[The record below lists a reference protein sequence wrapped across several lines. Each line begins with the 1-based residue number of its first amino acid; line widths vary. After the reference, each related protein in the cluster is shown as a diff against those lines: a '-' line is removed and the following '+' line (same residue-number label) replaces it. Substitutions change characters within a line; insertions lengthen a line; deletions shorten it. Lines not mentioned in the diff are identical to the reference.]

1 LTPGSSSAE
10 SPPQR
15 RGFLDIIHHWISCQP
30 WLIERRSRYFLLEPH
45 PLENLKNKKNKKKNN
60 NKNTR
65 VIGVWD
71 FSLPVVPH
79 PKVTACWSVKAC

>member
-1 LTPGSSSAE
+1 MAQGTGNLPM
-10 SPPQR
+10 
-15 RGFLDIIHHWISCQP
+15 RGNRTQENLNLQ
-30 WLIERRSRYFLLEPH
+30 
-45 PLENLKNKKNKKKNN
+45 NLKNKKNKKKNN